1 MEEIRYVLAQSISI
15 QRVQLTT
22 YYQGQSVSLDAN
34 IGQQIQK
41 HNKLRERAQKRI
53 TEQFNSLVY

>member
-1 MEEIRYVLAQSISI
+1 MLAQSISI

-22 YYQGQSVSLDAN
+22 YYQGQSISLDAN

-41 HNKLRERAQKRI
+41 HNKLRERAQKKI
-53 TEQFNSLVY
+53 TELFNSLVY